1 MPTTPTEVEK
11 IALAVYPVWNYYCRQ
26 LRHIVPPKSIQDNI
40 ATGKAQLIL
49 DAIGNLSRSQAAFL
63 ALVGDII
70 SSQDPLKNGV
80 AVPQEESKAGARG
93 LVAGGEVIPCPARKR
108 CPVFWWLARK

>member
-70 SSQDPLKNGV
+70 SGEDPLKIEN
-80 AVPQEESKAGARG
+80 PITENESDPGSRS
-93 LVAGGEVIPCPARKR
+93 L
-108 CPVFWWLARK
+108 